1 MGKFHKVK
9 YKKLSG
15 EVVARGYSVAIKRE
29 IVESLKLED
38 KELIIEVV
46 NDHIEIRKKNEN

>member
-46 NDHIEIRKKNEN
+46 DDHIEIRKKK